1 MQNPIQISKSRDN
14 TYELSYFG
22 KVVGWTKKARY
33 PSRPGVILYRAV
45 SVHGEV
51 RHTYSLKSAKSAL
64 LEMYH

>member
-1 MQNPIQISKSRDN
+1 MQNPIKNVKSPDG

-33 PSRPGVILYRAV
+33 PTRPNVTLYRAV
-45 SVHGEV
+45 SVHGEI
-51 RHTYSLKSAKSAL
+51 RHCYSLKSAKSAL

>member
-1 MQNPIQISKSRDN
+1 MKNPIQIIKSPDG
-14 TYELSYFG
+14 TYELTYFN
-22 KVVGWTKKARY
+22 KIVGWARKARY